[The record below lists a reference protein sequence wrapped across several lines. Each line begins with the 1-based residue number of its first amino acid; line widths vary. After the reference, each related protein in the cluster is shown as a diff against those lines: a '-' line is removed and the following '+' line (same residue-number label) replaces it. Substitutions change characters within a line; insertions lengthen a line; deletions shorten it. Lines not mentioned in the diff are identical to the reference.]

1 MNIVRKWLLMVLI
14 LIVSSLVSVGNS
26 IKDGLY
32 TGEFSE
38 NGIYN
43 VSVIVRSIDSDTK
56 EVVYYYT
63 YEYRIS
69 EMHTGTYVRVKKG
82 SNGNFYGKSDQIS
95 IQIHTMDN
103 IADFVRLKDESID
116 RQWNLKLKKEI
127 PGTESKF
134 FFEIYKDMD
143 NKGFFNN
150 YIM

>member
-1 MNIVRKWLLMVLI
+1 MRKLLLTVLI
-14 LIVSSLVSVGNS
+14 LIVSSLVSVGNG

-56 EVVYYYT
+56 EIVYYYT

-69 EMHTGTYVRVKKG
+69 EMHTGMYVRAKKG

-95 IQIHTMDN
+95 IQIQTSGNKD
-103 IADFVRLKDESID
+103 DFMRLRDESID

-143 NKGFFNN
+143 NKGFFSN